1 MSRFINRSIW
11 VGFGLIIMSL
21 ILTTVSDAK
30 LSGPELLEAAVA
42 IWTFEG
48 TERNDDNDP
57 FFKDVSGNGHDAVML
72 NKPALVEGQFGKAV
86 EFNAGRKNYLEVPHH
101 DDFDLDEAISI
112 SVWVKRPPRLQAL
125 DTAPYFILEKGG
137 EWQHGRPTFGIALH
151 KVFNNMFY
159 FWYKGGYQG
168 VNGIKDDQWHH
179 YVVVAKD
186 RERDAAM
193 YIDGELKEV
202 EHLDG
207 QRVVALEPSPGRALH
222 IGAAL
227 PERFDSWTNNTID
240 DLAIFNVALSQADVE
255 RLGKGVDNSIF
266 AVSPSGK
273 LATTW
278 ATLKQSR

>member
-1 MSRFINRSIW
+1 MHTFINRMSR
-11 VGFGLIIMSL
+11 VGFGLIMMGWIFAGA
-21 ILTTVSDAK
+21 SDAR
-30 LSGPELLEAAVA
+30 LTGPELLKAAVA
-42 IWTFEG
+42 IWTFDG
-48 TERNDDNDP
+48 TERNKDNDP
-57 FFKDVSGNGHDAVML
+57 FVKDVSGNGHDAVMV
-72 NKPALVEGQFGKAV
+72 NKPALVDGQFGKAV
-86 EFNAGRKNYLEVPHH
+86 EFNSGRKNYLEVPHH
-101 DDFDLDEAISI
+101 EDFDLDEAISI

-159 FWYKGGYQG
+159 FWYKGGFQG
-168 VNGIKDDQWHH
+168 VHGIKDDQWHH

-186 RERDAAM
+186 GERDPAM

-202 EHLDG
+202 ETRDG
-207 QRVVALEPSPGRALH
+207 QRVIALEPSPGRALH

-278 ATLKQSR
+278 ATLKQTR

>member
-1 MSRFINRSIW
+1 MKTFITGLGRI
-11 VGFGLIIMSL
+11 VLGLIIINWVSAGTSHAR
-21 ILTTVSDAK
+21 LT
-30 LSGPELLEAAVA
+30 GPELLEAAVA
-42 IWTFEG
+42 IWTFDG
-48 TERNDDNDP
+48 TERNKDNDP
-57 FFKDVSGNGHDAVML
+57 FVEDVSGNGHDAVMV
-72 NKPALVEGQFGKAV
+72 NKPALVDGQFGKAV
-86 EFNAGRKNYLEVPHH
+86 EFNSGRKNYLEVPHH
-101 DDFDLDEAISI
+101 EDFDLDEAISI
-112 SVWVKRPPRLQAL
+112 SVWVKRPPRLQAT
-125 DTAPYFILEKGG
+125 DIAPYFILEKGG

-159 FWYKGGYQG
+159 FWYQGGFQG

-186 RERDAAM
+186 RERDPSM

-202 EHLDG
+202 EHRDG
-207 QRVVALEPSPGRALH
+207 QRVIALEPSPGRALH
-222 IGAAL
+222 IGAVF
-227 PERFDSWTNNTID
+227 PERFDSWSNNAID

-278 ATLKQSR
+278 AILKQTR

>member
-1 MSRFINRSIW
+1 MNRFINR
-11 VGFGLIIMSL
+11 VGRAGLGLIIMSL
-21 ILTTVSDAK
+21 ILTTVSDAR
-30 LSGPELLEAAVA
+30 LTGPELLEAAVA
-42 IWTFEG
+42 IWTFES
-48 TERNDDNDP
+48 TERNKDNDP
-57 FFKDVSGNGHDAVML
+57 FVQDVSGNGHDAVMV
-72 NKPALVEGQFGKAV
+72 NKPSLVDGQFGKAV

-101 DDFDLDEAISI
+101 EDFDLDEEISI

-125 DTAPYFILEKGG
+125 DIAPYFIVEKGG

-159 FWYKGGYQG
+159 FWYKGGFQA
-168 VNGIKDDQWHH
+168 VHGIKDDQWHH

-186 RERDAAM
+186 GERDPAM

-202 EHLDG
+202 ETRDG
-207 QRVVALEPSPGRALH
+207 QRVIALEPSPGRALH

-255 RLGKGVDNSIF
+255 RLGQGIDNSIF
-266 AVSPSGK
+266 AVSPMGK

-278 ATLKQSR
+278 AVLKQSR

>member
-1 MSRFINRSIW
+1 MKIFINRLFG

-21 ILTTVSDAK
+21 ILTTVSEAR
-30 LSGPELLEAAVA
+30 LTGPELLEAAVA

-48 TERNDDNDP
+48 TERNKDNDP
-57 FFKDVSGNGHDAVML
+57 FVKDVSGNGHDAVMM
-72 NKPALVEGQFGKAV
+72 NKPSLVEGQFGKAV

-101 DDFDLDEAISI
+101 EDFDLDEAISI

-159 FWYKGGYQG
+159 FWYKGGFQG
-168 VNGIKDDQWHH
+168 VHGIKDDQWHH

-186 RERDAAM
+186 GERDPTM
-193 YIDGELKEV
+193 YIDGELKAV
-202 EHLDG
+202 ETRDG
-207 QRVVALEPSPGRALH
+207 QRVIALEPSPGRALH

-255 RLGKGVDNSIF
+255 RLGKGIDNSIF
-266 AVSPSGK
+266 AVSPLGK

-278 ATLKQSR
+278 AALKQSR

>member
-1 MSRFINRSIW
+1 MNGFITSLGKI
-11 VGFGLIIMSL
+11 GLGLVIMSCL
-21 ILTTVSDAK
+21 ISGRSYARLT
-30 LSGPELLEAAVA
+30 GPELLEAAVA
-42 IWTFEG
+42 IWTFDG
-48 TERNDDNDP
+48 TERNEDNDP
-57 FFKDVSGNGHDAVML
+57 FVKDVSGRGHDAVMI
-72 NKPALVEGQFGKAV
+72 NKPALVEGQFGKAA
-86 EFNAGRKNYLEVPHH
+86 EFNAGRKNYFEVQHH
-101 DDFDLDEAISI
+101 EDFDLDEAISI

-186 RERDAAM
+186 RERDPEM

-202 EHLDG
+202 EHRDG
-207 QRVVALEPSPGRALH
+207 QRVIALEPSPGRALH

-240 DLAIFNVALSQADVE
+240 DLAIFNIALSQADVE

-266 AVSPSGK
+266 AVSPLGK

-278 ATLKQSR
+278 AVLKQSR

>member
-1 MSRFINRSIW
+1 MNTCSIKLCG
-11 VGFGLIIMSL
+11 VGLGLIIMSWMVAG
-21 ILTTVSDAK
+21 VSDAR
-30 LSGPELLEAAVA
+30 LTGPELLEAAVA

-48 TERNDDNDP
+48 TERNKDNDP
-57 FFKDVSGNGHDAVML
+57 FVKDVSGNGHDAVMV
-72 NKPALVEGQFGKAV
+72 NKPSLVDGQFGKAV

-101 DDFDLDEAISI
+101 EDFDLDEEISI

-125 DTAPYFILEKGG
+125 DVAPYFIVEKGG

-159 FWYKGGYQG
+159 FWYKGGFQA
-168 VNGIKDDQWHH
+168 VHGIKDDQWHH

-186 RERDAAM
+186 GERDPAR
-193 YIDGELKEV
+193 YIDGDLKEV
-202 EHLDG
+202 ETRDG
-207 QRVVALEPSPGRALH
+207 QRVIALEPSPGRALH

-227 PERFDSWTNNTID
+227 PERFDSWTSNTID

-266 AVSPSGK
+266 AVSPLGK

-278 ATLKQSR
+278 AVLKQSR

>member
-1 MSRFINRSIW
+1 MNIGIMKLCG
-11 VGFGLIIMSL
+11 VGLSLIIMSWAL
-21 ILTTVSDAK
+21 AGGSDAR
-30 LSGPELLEAAVA
+30 LTGPELLEAAVA
-42 IWTFEG
+42 IWTFDG
-48 TERNDDNDP
+48 TERNKDNDP
-57 FFKDVSGNGHDAVML
+57 FVRDVSGNGHDAVMV
-72 NKPALVEGQFGKAV
+72 NKPSLVDGQFGKAV

-101 DDFDLDEAISI
+101 EDFDLDEAISI

-179 YVVVAKD
+179 YVVVAED
-186 RERDAAM
+186 RERDPVM

-202 EHLDG
+202 EHRDG
-207 QRVVALEPSPGRALH
+207 QRVIALEPSPGRALH

-240 DLAIFNVALSQADVE
+240 DLVIFNVALSQADIE

-273 LATTW
+273 LATMW
-278 ATLKQSR
+278 AALKQ

>member
-1 MSRFINRSIW
+1 MNTFVSGIGR
-11 VGFGLIIMSL
+11 VGLGLMVMHWMFAG
-21 ILTTVSDAK
+21 VSDAK
-30 LSGPELLEAAVA
+30 LTGPELLEAAVA
-42 IWTFEG
+42 IWTFER
-48 TERNDDNDP
+48 TDRNDENDP
-57 FFKDVSGNGHDAVML
+57 FVKDVSGNGHDAVML
-72 NKPALVEGQFGKAV
+72 NKPALVEGKFGKAV

-101 DDFDLDEAISI
+101 EDFDLDEAISI

-207 QRVVALEPSPGRALH
+207 QRVIALEPSPGRALH

-278 ATLKQSR
+278 AILKQSR

>member
-1 MSRFINRSIW
+1 MNTC
-11 VGFGLIIMSL
+11 IIKLCGVTLSL
-21 ILTTVSDAK
+21 ITMSWLLAGVSDAR
-30 LSGPELLEAAVA
+30 LTGPELLEAAVA
-42 IWTFEG
+42 IWTFER
-48 TERNDDNDP
+48 TERNKDNDP
-57 FFKDVSGNGHDAVML
+57 FVKDVSGNGHDAVMV
-72 NKPALVEGQFGKAV
+72 NKPSLVDGQFGKAV
-86 EFNAGRKNYLEVPHH
+86 EFNSGRKNYLEVPHH
-101 DDFDLDEAISI
+101 EDFDLDEVISI

-125 DTAPYFILEKGG
+125 DIAPYFIIEKGG

-186 RERDAAM
+186 RERDPVM

-202 EHLDG
+202 EHRDG
-207 QRVVALEPSPGRALH
+207 QRVITLEPSPGRALH
-222 IGAAL
+222 IGAMF

-266 AVSPSGK
+266 AVSPLGK
-273 LATTW
+273 LTTTW
-278 ATLKQSR
+278 AVLKQSR

>member
-1 MSRFINRSIW
+1 MKIFINRLFG

-21 ILTTVSDAK
+21 ILTTVSEAR
-30 LSGPELLEAAVA
+30 LTGPELLEAAVA
-42 IWTFEG
+42 IWTFDG
-48 TERNDDNDP
+48 TERNKDNDP
-57 FFKDVSGNGHDAVML
+57 FVRDVSGNGHDAVMV
-72 NKPALVEGQFGKAV
+72 NKPSLVDGQFGKAV

-101 DDFDLDEAISI
+101 EDFDLDEAISI

-125 DTAPYFILEKGG
+125 DTAPYFIVEKGG

-159 FWYKGGYQG
+159 FWYKGGFQG
-168 VNGIKDDQWHH
+168 VHGIKDDQWHH

-186 RERDAAM
+186 GERDPAM
-193 YIDGELKEV
+193 YIDGELKAV
-202 EHLDG
+202 ETRDG
-207 QRVVALEPSPGRALH
+207 QRVIALEPSPGRALH

-266 AVSPSGK
+266 AVSPLGK

-278 ATLKQSR
+278 AVLKQSR

>member
-1 MSRFINRSIW
+1 MNTFVNGMGR
-11 VGFGLIIMSL
+11 VGLGLMVMHWMFAG
-21 ILTTVSDAK
+21 VSDAK
-30 LSGPELLEAAVA
+30 LTGPELLEAAVA
-42 IWTFEG
+42 IWTFER
-48 TERNDDNDP
+48 TDRNKENDP
-57 FFKDVSGNGHDAVML
+57 FVKDVSGNGHDAVMI

-101 DDFDLDEAISI
+101 EDFDLDEAISI

-159 FWYKGGYQG
+159 FWYKGGFQG
-168 VNGIKDDQWHH
+168 VHGIKDDQWHH

-186 RERDAAM
+186 GERDPAM

-202 EHLDG
+202 ETRDG
-207 QRVVALEPSPGRALH
+207 QRVIELEPSPGRALH

-240 DLAIFNVALSQADVE
+240 DLAIFNVALSPADVE

-266 AVSPSGK
+266 AVSPLSK

-278 ATLKQSR
+278 AILKQSR

>member
-1 MSRFINRSIW
+1 MNRFINRLSG
-11 VGFGLIIMSL
+11 VGLGIIIMSL
-21 ILTTVSDAK
+21 ILTTVSDAR
-30 LSGPELLEAAVA
+30 LTGPELLEAAVA

-48 TERNDDNDP
+48 TERNRDNDP
-57 FFKDVSGNGHDAVML
+57 FVKDVSGNGHDAVMV
-72 NKPALVEGQFGKAV
+72 NKPSLVDGQFGKAV

-101 DDFDLDEAISI
+101 EDFDLDEAISI

-125 DTAPYFILEKGG
+125 DVAPYFIVEKGG

-159 FWYKGGYQG
+159 FWYKGGFQA
-168 VNGIKDDQWHH
+168 VKGIKDDQWHH

-186 RERDAAM
+186 GERDPAM

-202 EHLDG
+202 ETRDG
-207 QRVVALEPSPGRALH
+207 QRVIALEPSPGRALH

-266 AVSPSGK
+266 AVSPLGK

-278 ATLKQSR
+278 AVLKQSR

>member
-1 MSRFINRSIW
+1 MNIFINKLCT
-11 VGFGLIIMSL
+11 VVPGLIIMNL
-21 ILTTVSDAK
+21 MLVGVSDAK
-30 LSGPELLEAAVA
+30 LTGPELLEAAVA

-48 TERNDDNDP
+48 TERNKDNDP
-57 FFKDVSGNGHDAVML
+57 FVKDVSGNGHDAVLL
-72 NKPALVEGQFGKAV
+72 NKPTFVDGQFGKAV

-101 DDFDLDEAISI
+101 EDFDLDEAISI
-112 SVWVKRPPRLQAL
+112 SVWVKRPPRLQAT
-125 DTAPYFILEKGG
+125 DIAPYFILEKGG

-159 FWYKGGYQG
+159 FWYKGGFQG
-168 VNGIKDDQWHH
+168 VSGIKDDQWHH

-186 RERDAAM
+186 RERDPAM

-202 EHLDG
+202 EHRDG
-207 QRVVALEPSPGRALH
+207 QRVIALEPSPGRALH
-222 IGAAL
+222 IGAVL

-240 DLAIFNVALSQADVE
+240 DLVIFNVALSQADVE
-255 RLGKGVDNSIF
+255 RLGKGIDNSIF

-278 ATLKQSR
+278 ALLKQSR

>member
-1 MSRFINRSIW
+1 MNTFVNGIGR
-11 VGFGLIIMSL
+11 VGLGLMVMHWMFAS
-21 ILTTVSDAK
+21 VSDAK
-30 LSGPELLEAAVA
+30 LTGPELLEAAVA
-42 IWTFEG
+42 IWTFER
-48 TERNDDNDP
+48 TDRNEENDP
-57 FFKDVSGNGHDAVML
+57 FVKDVSGNGHDAVML
-72 NKPALVEGQFGKAV
+72 NKPALVEGKFGKAV

-101 DDFDLDEAISI
+101 EDFDLDEAISI

-207 QRVVALEPSPGRALH
+207 QRVIALEPSPGRALH

-240 DLAIFNVALSQADVE
+240 DLAIFNVALSPADVE

-266 AVSPSGK
+266 AVSPLGK

-278 ATLKQSR
+278 AILKQSR

>member
-1 MSRFINRSIW
+1 MNGFVNRLGK
-11 VGFGLIIMSL
+11 VGLGLIIMSWL
-21 ILTTVSDAK
+21 LTGVSDAR

-42 IWTFEG
+42 IWTFDG
-48 TERNDDNDP
+48 TERNKDNDP
-57 FFKDVSGNGHDAVML
+57 FFKDVSGRGHDAVML
-72 NKPALVEGQFGKAV
+72 NKPALVDGQFGKAV

-101 DDFDLDEAISI
+101 EDFDLDEAISI

-125 DTAPYFILEKGG
+125 DVAPYFIVEKGG

-159 FWYKGGYQG
+159 FWYKGGFQG
-168 VNGIKDDQWHH
+168 VHGIKDDQWHH

-186 RERDAAM
+186 GERDPEM

-202 EHLDG
+202 ETRDG
-207 QRVVALEPSPGRALH
+207 QRVIALEPSPGRALH

-255 RLGKGVDNSIF
+255 RLGKGIDNSIF
-266 AVSPSGK
+266 AVSPAGK

-278 ATLKQSR
+278 AALKQSR

>member
-1 MSRFINRSIW
+1 MNTCIIRLCG
-11 VGFGLIIMSL
+11 VGLGLIIMSWVL
-21 ILTTVSDAK
+21 AGVSDAR
-30 LSGPELLEAAVA
+30 LTGPELLEAAVA
-42 IWTFEG
+42 IWTFER
-48 TERNDDNDP
+48 TERNKDNDP
-57 FFKDVSGNGHDAVML
+57 FVEDVSGNGHHAVMM
-72 NKPALVEGQFGKAV
+72 NKPALVDGQFGKAI

-101 DDFDLDEAISI
+101 EDFDLDEAISI
-112 SVWVKRPPRLQAL
+112 SVWVKRPPRLQAT
-125 DTAPYFILEKGG
+125 DIAPYFIIEKGG

-159 FWYKGGYQG
+159 FWYKGGFQG

-186 RERDAAM
+186 RERDPAI

-202 EHLDG
+202 EHRDG
-207 QRVVALEPSPGRALH
+207 QRVVTLEPSPGRALH
-222 IGAAL
+222 IGAVF
-227 PERFDSWTNNTID
+227 PERFDSWSNNTID
-240 DLAIFNVALSQADVE
+240 DLAIFNTALGQDDIE

-278 ATLKQSR
+278 AALKQSR

>member
-1 MSRFINRSIW
+1 MNHFINRLNG
-11 VGFGLIIMSL
+11 VGLGLIIMSL
-21 ILTTVSDAK
+21 ILTTVSDAR
-30 LSGPELLEAAVA
+30 LTGPELLEAAVA
-42 IWTFEG
+42 IWTFDE
-48 TERNDDNDP
+48 TERNKDNDP
-57 FFKDVSGNGHDAVML
+57 FVKDVSGNGHDAVML
-72 NKPALVEGQFGKAV
+72 NKPSLVKGQFGKAV

-101 DDFDLDEAISI
+101 EDFDLDEAISI

-125 DTAPYFILEKGG
+125 DTAPYFIVEKGG

-186 RERDAAM
+186 KERDAAM

-207 QRVVALEPSPGRALH
+207 QRVVALEPSPGHALH

-240 DLAIFNVALSQADVE
+240 DLAIFNVALSPADIE

-266 AVSPSGK
+266 AVAPAGK

-278 ATLKQSR
+278 AALKQSR